1 MPPTPNWGRFIPETS
16 SPPRGDSKIVAET
29 LSEVL
34 FFFSRLDWLS
44 AVDILLVT
52 LVIFSLLQLVRGTQ
66 AVVLLRGMI
75 FLVVVIALLTS
86 FLKLRAFSW
95 LLRSA
100 LPALLISI
108 PVIFAP
114 EIRRALERL
123 GRAGS
128 AFSFGVRSADA
139 DVQDV
144 IDAIAKAAQK
154 LSERRHGGLIAIE
167 REVGLRD
174 YAATGVHL
182 DAAVTPE
189 LILQV
194 FYPNSPLHDGAMI
207 IAGNRILAA
216 ACVMPLTANEDLPDR
231 QMGLRHRA
239 ALGISEV
246 SDAVAVVV
254 SEETGIISV
263 VHNGRMIRRLDMA
276 RLKHVLSVFYHRP
289 QRTNWF
295 THTLSFFRRQRDQ
308 PEAAPEKPGE

>member
-1 MPPTPNWGRFIPETS
+1 M
-16 SPPRGDSKIVAET
+16 VAET
-29 LSEVL
+29 LSDIL

-66 AVVLLRGMI
+66 AAVLLRGII
-75 FLVVVIALLTS
+75 FLVVAIALLTS
-86 FLKLRAFSW
+86 FLKLTAFSW

-114 EIRRALERL
+114 EIRRALERV

-128 AFSFGVRSADA
+128 SLSFGPRSAEA
-139 DVQDV
+139 DVQSV
-144 IDAIAKAAQK
+144 IEAIARAAQK
-154 LSERRHGGLIAIE
+154 LSERRHGGLIVIE
-167 REVGLRD
+167 REVGLKD
-174 YAATGVHL
+174 YANTGVYL

-207 IAGNRILAA
+207 ICGNRILAA

-246 SDAVAVVV
+246 SDAVAVVA

-263 VHNGRMIRRLDMA
+263 VHSGRMIRRLDA
-276 RLKHVLSVFYHRP
+276 TRLRHVLGVFYRP
-289 QRTNWF
+289 RTERGWF
-295 THTLSFFRRQRDQ
+295 GRLLLFFRRQPDQ
-308 PEAAPEKPGE
+308 ADAPQEKPGG